1 MPTMTELLTAVAQH
15 HPNPPAT
22 AEAIEAFERRAGW
35 RLDPDLRAFYTRC
48 DGARLFRATNA
59 PYAILP
65 LAEVRRARV
74 VMSQSDT
81 DAAGPA
87 SWYALCQLQD
97 SNYVL
102 LDVEH
107 QTDGRYAL
115 RDGYREGFPD
125 PYYCPV
131 IAHSFAEF
139 LAGALA
145 SGGRSYW
152 LQAIEE
158 QGQ

>member
-1 MPTMTELLTAVAQH
+1 MTELLNVVAAQH
-15 HPNPPAT
+15 YPHPPAT
-22 AEAIEAFERRAGW
+22 AAAVEAFEHRMGW
-35 RLDPDLRAFYTRC
+35 RLDPDLRAFYSRF
-48 DGARLFRATNA
+48 DGAKLFRGSNA
-59 PYAILP
+59 PYQILP

-74 VMSQSDT
+74 VMSQADT

-87 SWYALCQLQD
+87 SWYAVCQLQD

-102 LDVEH
+102 LDVG
-107 QTDGRYAL
+107 QQFDGRYPL

-145 SGGRSYW
+145 AAGRSYW
-152 LQAIEE
+152 LKSIEE
-158 QGQ
+158 EGQ